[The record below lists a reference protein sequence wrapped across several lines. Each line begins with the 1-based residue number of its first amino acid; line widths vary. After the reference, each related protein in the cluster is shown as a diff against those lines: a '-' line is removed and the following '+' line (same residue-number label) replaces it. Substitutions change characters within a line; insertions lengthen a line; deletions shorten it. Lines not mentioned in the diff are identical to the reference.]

1 MVSIPEQIEREEAE
15 KWARFFHETY
25 ERLAPAFGYE
35 TRAETREFDPQSRNG
50 RLMMAT
56 VRTVL
61 DAWEAGRE

>member
-1 MVSIPEQIEREEAE
+1 MVSIPEQIKREEAE

-35 TRAETREFDPQSRNG
+35 TRGETREFDPQSRNG
-50 RLMMAT
+50 RLMTAT

-61 DAWEAGRE
+61 DAWEAE